1 MDKVNY
7 YKVLELTENA
17 SLDEIQRSYREMAL
31 KYHPDRNKNPNT
43 TEKFIEISEAY
54 ETLSREKKGNTELTF
69 ARLLIKPG
77 KVSITT
83 TTNELSFVTV
93 SQEDALFFGKLTTSQ
108 DKQFSVVFSDGYS
121 DFKKWINGKVLFVEK
136 NILFWIKEFERPW
149 NAAVSDTGRVVLIH
163 TINRDYSRISSTPKE
178 FTDLGSKLSV
188 VEKSGETI
196 FTYEFGS
203 NVEPCA
209 ISSDGKLASA
219 ATAMPD
225 NSIYCFE
232 LEKNRLLWKY
242 KNHKMGVVCGLKF
255 KANELE
261 VFSGSNMTTMEKEY
275 VLNLEGTLTQQYEM
289 EFRTFSKIKK
299 LPTKERVEPILQM
312 ISSNER
318 RQVLL
323 AYSN

>member
-83 TTNELSFVTV
+83 TTNEFSFVTV

-163 TINRDYSRISSTPKE
+163 TINRDYSRISSH
-178 FTDLGSKLSV
+178 S
-188 VEKSGETI
+188 
-196 FTYEFGS
+196 
-203 NVEPCA
+203 
-209 ISSDGKLASA
+209 
-219 ATAMPD
+219 
-225 NSIYCFE
+225 
-232 LEKNRLLWKY
+232 
-242 KNHKMGVVCGLKF
+242 
-255 KANELE
+255 
-261 VFSGSNMTTMEKEY
+261 
-275 VLNLEGTLTQQYEM
+275 
-289 EFRTFSKIKK
+289 
-299 LPTKERVEPILQM
+299 
-312 ISSNER
+312 
-318 RQVLL
+318 
-323 AYSN
+323 